1 VSGPGGDNADR
12 PGAERSSNGA
22 RHVRPHPLRDE
33 LVLEVH
39 ARPFE
44 AIAAPA
50 RGSHLAVMTETVDE
64 QVVADHVADLC
75 RRYGAP
81 VPPPGAKF
89 YSQDLGPFRLRWEQH
104 TEFST
109 YTFVRPG
116 PLSGQAQGQVQGRL
130 PGPFAE
136 PVIGLVPSDWLDA
149 LPGAALAAVH
159 FALEPHDAPERD
171 TETLSLLFG
180 GNALIGAEVAG
191 GAARAWS
198 DLRTH
203 DDGFS
208 RLLVR
213 DKSMSALQAGRL
225 VQRLVEINVYRLV
238 ALLSLPVARAVSP
251 RLRHV
256 DAALGEL
263 TAKLADEGPGHEK
276 ALLDRLSALASEIEK
291 IGAMTSNRFAGTR
304 AYYDIVL
311 TRLEQIRQQRI
322 QGLQTFSEFL
332 ERRLLPAVNF
342 CNATAE
348 RLDALSVRM
357 ERVGSLVRARV
368 EVQIEV
374 QNRDLLRSMDNRA
387 RTQFRL
393 QRVVEGLSVIAIT
406 YYLLGLVGHGLHG
419 LAAFG
424 VHINIDIA
432 NAVALPVVAGV
443 VWLIM
448 HRARHYL
455 GGKDD

>member
-1 VSGPGGDNADR
+1 MHDR
-12 PGAERSSNGA
+12 VTAPSNGDKA
-22 RHVRPHPLRDE
+22 GANRSAHHVRAHPLRDE

-44 AIAAPA
+44 AMASPA
-50 RGSHLAVMTETVDE
+50 RGSHLAVMTDELDE
-64 QVVADHVADLC
+64 QAVADHVAELC

-81 VPPPGAKF
+81 VPPAGAKF

-109 YTFVRPG
+109 YTFVR
-116 PLSGQAQGQVQGRL
+116 Q
-130 PGPFAE
+130 GPFQAPFAD
-136 PVIGLVPSDWLDA
+136 PVIGLVPADWLEK
-149 LPGAALAAVH
+149 LPGAALAALH
-159 FALEPHDAPERD
+159 FALEPRDALERD
-171 TETLSLLFG
+171 PETLSLLFG
-180 GNALIGAEVAG
+180 GNALIGADVSG

-208 RLLVR
+208 RILVR
-213 DKSMSALQAGRL
+213 DKLMSALQAGRV
-225 VQRLVEINVYRLV
+225 VQRLLEINTYRLI
-238 ALLSLPVARAVSP
+238 ALLSLPIAREVSP
-251 RLRHV
+251 RLRRV
-256 DAALGEL
+256 DAEVGEL
-263 TAKLADEGPGHEK
+263 TAKLADGPPGQEK
-276 ALLDRLSALASEIEK
+276 ALLDRLSVLASEIEK

-311 TRLEQIRQQRI
+311 TRLAQIRQQRI

-342 CNATAE
+342 CNATAD
-348 RLDALSVRM
+348 RLNALSVRM

-374 QNRDLLRSMDNRA
+374 QNRDVLHSMDRRA
-387 RTQFRL
+387 RMQFRL

-406 YYLLGLVGHGLHG
+406 YYLLGLVAHALHG
-419 LAAFG
+419 IEALG
-424 VHINIDIA
+424 VHVNTDA
-432 NAVALPVVAGV
+432 AVAIALPIVAGL

-448 HRARHYL
+448 HRARRYL
-455 GGKDD
+455 AADNDE